1 MFILHDSK
9 CFTCKMDFCW
19 TPIRPKNITLLKGCK
34 IYDESSIEKTW
45 YDIWFFVAGK
55 GSIYLFNPFCNGYD
69 MIWLSDIRGLDGRKR
84 SGMPWA
90 WARLCAPT
98 LGFMVSFHGKLVGGN
113 SNIFYFHPKNWGR
126 WTHFDEHIFQR
137 GWNHQLVES
146 FHGDFAMPICWLK
159 GMEILM
165 TFGSLLGTI
174 TYPRIPFKG
183 TFWVDDSRLSAA
195 WPPPQPMG
203 PPLWCAWWKF

>member
-113 SNIFYFHPKNWGR
+113 SNIFYFHLNFGEDS
-126 WTHFDEHIFQR
+126 HF
-137 GWNHQLVES
+137 ES
-146 FHGDFAMPICWLK
+146 YFSDGYVQPPTI
-159 GMEILM
+159 GN
-165 TFGSLLGTI
+165 LGTL
-174 TYPRIPFKG
+174 F
-183 TFWVDDSRLSAA
+183 S
-195 WPPPQPMG
+195 PMCE
-203 PPLWCAWWKF
+203 PNQDW